1 MILDIGEYP
10 KFRDENL
17 KGKIVVVT
25 SGFFD
30 PPHPGHV
37 SLFEESK
44 KLGEVLVVL
53 LNGDMQAV
61 AKKGKAF
68 MPAKD
73 RAYIINAFKCVDHVV
88 IYDAEGRTDSN
99 EAIAIMKPEIFAK
112 GGDRDMK
119 NNVPEVD
126 TVESYGGKVIY
137 NVGNPKIWSSSNY
150 LEEWVEFKNASENN

>member
-1 MILDIGEYP
+1 MILDISEYS

-17 KGKIVVVT
+17 KGKTVVVT

-30 PPHPGHV
+30 PLHPGHV

-44 KLGEVLVVL
+44 KLGDILVVL

-68 MPAKD
+68 MPAQD
-73 RAYIINAFKCVDHVV
+73 RAYIINALKYVDHVV
-88 IYDAEGRTDSN
+88 IYDAQDRTDSN

-112 GGDRDMK
+112 GGD
-119 NNVPEVD
+119 
-126 TVESYGGKVIY
+126 
-137 NVGNPKIWSSSNY
+137 
-150 LEEWVEFKNASENN
+150 